1 MIVKDTKCRSVVCKM
16 SPGIL
21 GIPAQKPEHQV
32 TDGTLSLNLGVAM
45 LMQAL
50 SSDALEGARNEEC
63 PLTLWWGSRREER
76 NGSFGLAGLLADWR
90 GLSTLRVCLPSV
102 QHPLQ
107 SPLETRTHLGG
118 KCFTGFLCLPNVV
131 DCTPKISLRTVHGF
145 QAFRS

>member
-1 MIVKDTKCRSVVCKM
+1 MSLCGVCKM

-21 GIPAQKPEHQV
+21 GIPAQKPDHQV

-50 SSDALEGARNEEC
+50 SSDALEGARNEE
-63 PLTLWWGSRREER
+63 WGSRKREER
-76 NGSFGLAGLLADWR
+76 KGSFGLAGLLADWR

-102 QHPLQ
+102 QHPLP

-118 KCFTGFLCLPNVV
+118 KCLTGFLCLPM
-131 DCTPKISLRTVHGF
+131 
-145 QAFRS
+145 